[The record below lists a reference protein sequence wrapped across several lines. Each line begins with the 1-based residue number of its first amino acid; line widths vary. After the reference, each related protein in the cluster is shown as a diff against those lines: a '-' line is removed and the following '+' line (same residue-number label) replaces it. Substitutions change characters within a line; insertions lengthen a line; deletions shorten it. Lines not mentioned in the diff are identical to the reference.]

1 MSPENAPITED
12 ALSDEATSANVSRRI
27 FLRNSAAGA
36 ALALGPSWIPLLGAT
51 EKVNVAWIGTGTRG
65 NYLMDMY
72 YEGGAA
78 EQGSI
83 VAVCD
88 AYQGYQDRSKEKV
101 NAKEGKTPKIYADYR
116 ELLADPVIDAVVIAT
131 PEHLHYPMAMAA
143 INAKKNLYLEK
154 PLAHTIEQGED
165 IVNAANASG
174 KVVQVGTQNRS
185 NSLYQKAKEMVAQGM
200 IGQVHYVRAFWYRN
214 DVPSKPI
221 WRYAI
226 PAGASPENTDWKR
239 FLEGAPDRA
248 WDPRRF
254 YQWRLYW
261 DYSSGIP
268 TDLLVHQTD
277 ITNFVTGKT
286 TPLSCVASGGV
297 YKWTDPGD
305 DRDCPDTFSAIYEYP
320 DKFHILYSSYFGNE
334 HYGYG
339 EQFMGDEGTIEV
351 NSRQHLYFYPETYSN
366 QLRKGGHPDLIPAE
380 VKSRKPEELHFEGND
395 NKAVQ
400 AHMRNW
406 MDGVVGKAPVIAPAR
421 MGQQAAIGGHLATL
435 SYKNQKKVL
444 WDETARKYSFA

>member
-1 MSPENAPITED
+1 MSTD
-12 ALSDEATSANVSRRI
+12 LSRRI

-36 ALALGPSWIPLLGAT
+36 AVALGPSWLPALGAT
-51 EKVNVAWIGTGTRG
+51 GKVNVGWIGVGSRG
-65 NYLMDMY
+65 NYLMDMF

-78 EQGSI
+78 ETGSVI
-83 VAVCD
+83 AICD
-88 AYQGYQDRSKEKV
+88 AYKGYQQRAKDKVMSKES
-101 NAKEGKTPKIYADYR
+101 KEPKIYPDYR
-116 ELLADPVIDAVVIAT
+116 DLLADSSIDAVVIAT
-131 PEHLHYPMAMAA
+131 PEHLHYAMAMAA
-143 INAKKNLYLEK
+143 IQAKKHLYLEK
-154 PLAHTIEQGED
+154 PLAHTIEQGAD
-165 IVNAANASG
+165 IVKAAEGSG
-174 KVVQVGTQNRS
+174 KIVQVGTQNRS
-185 NSLYQKAKEMVAQGM
+185 NTLYQKAKEMVAQGM
-200 IGQVHYVRAFWYRN
+200 IGKVHYVRAFWYRN
-214 DVPSKPI
+214 DVPTKPI

-226 PAGASPENTDWKR
+226 PKDASPENTDWAR
-239 FLEGAPDRA
+239 FLGDAPQRA

-277 ITNFVTGKT
+277 ITNYVCGKT
-286 TPLSCVASGGV
+286 TPLSCVASGGI
-297 YKWTDPGD
+297 YKWTDPDD

-351 NSRQHLYFYPETYSN
+351 NSRQHLYFYPEVYTN
-366 QLRKGGHPDLIPAE
+366 QTRKGGHPELIPE
-380 VKSRKPEELHFEGND
+380 QVKAREPEKLDLEGND

-400 AHMRNW
+400 SHMRNW
-406 MDGVVGKAPVIAPAR
+406 MAGVVGKEQVIAPAR

-435 SYKNQKKVL
+435 SFKNQKKVL
-444 WDETARKYSFA
+444 WDDAGQKCSFA

>member
-1 MSPENAPITED
+1 MSTD
-12 ALSDEATSANVSRRI
+12 DFSRRN

-36 ALALGPSWIPLLGAT
+36 ALALGPSWLPALGAT
-51 EKVNVAWIGTGTRG
+51 AKVNVAWIGVGSRG
-65 NYLMDMY
+65 NYLMDMFY
-72 YEGGAA
+72 TGGAA
-78 EQGSI
+78 ENASV

-88 AYQGYQDRSKEKV
+88 AYKGYQQRAKDAVLSKEK
-101 NAKEGKTPKIYADYR
+101 KEPKIYADYR
-116 ELLADPVIDAVVIAT
+116 ELLADPSIDAVVIAT
-131 PEHLHYPMAMAA
+131 PEHLHYAMAMAA
-143 INAKKNLYLEK
+143 IEAKKHMYLEK
-154 PLAHTIEQGED
+154 PLAHTIEQGQG
-165 IVNAANASG
+165 IVKAAEASG

-185 NSLYQKAKEMVAQGM
+185 NSLYQKAKDMVAQGM
-200 IGQVHYVRAFWYRN
+200 IGKVHYVRAFWYRN

-226 PAGASPENTDWKR
+226 PKDATPDNTDWAR
-239 FLEGAPDRA
+239 FLGDAPERA

-277 ITNFVTGKT
+277 ITNYVCGKT
-286 TPLSCVASGGV
+286 TPLSCVASGGI
-297 YKWTDPGD
+297 YKWTDPDD

-351 NSRQHLYFYPETYSN
+351 NSRQHLYFYPEAYTN
-366 QLRKGGHPDLIPAE
+366 QTRKGGHPELIPQQVKARKAE
-380 VKSRKPEELHFEGND
+380 EVHLEGND

-400 AHMRNW
+400 SHMRNW
-406 MDGVVGKAPVIAPAR
+406 MAGVQGKEQVIAPTR

-435 SYKNQKKVL
+435 SFKNQKKVL
-444 WDETARKYSFA
+444 WDEATEKCSFA

>member
-1 MSPENAPITED
+1 MSTD
-12 ALSDEATSANVSRRI
+12 DFSRRN

-36 ALALGPSWIPLLGAT
+36 ALALGPSWLPALGAT
-51 EKVNVAWIGTGTRG
+51 AKVNVAWIGVGSRG
-65 NYLMDMY
+65 NYLMDMFY
-72 YEGGAA
+72 TGGAA
-78 EQGSI
+78 ENASV
-83 VAVCD
+83 VAICD
-88 AYQGYQDRSKEKV
+88 AYKGYQQRAKDYVMSKEK
-101 NAKEGKTPKIYADYR
+101 KEPKIYADYR
-116 ELLADPVIDAVVIAT
+116 ELLADPSIDAVVIAT
-131 PEHLHYPMAMAA
+131 PEHLHYAMAMAA
-143 INAKKNLYLEK
+143 IEAKKHMYLEK
-154 PLAHTIEQGED
+154 PLAHTIEQGAG
-165 IVNAANASG
+165 IVKAAEASG

-200 IGQVHYVRAFWYRN
+200 IGKVHYVRAFWYRN

-226 PAGASPENTDWKR
+226 PKDASPENTDWAR
-239 FLEGAPDRA
+239 FLGDAPQRA
-248 WDPRRF
+248 WDARRF

-277 ITNFVTGKT
+277 ITNYVCGKT
-286 TPLSCVASGGV
+286 TPLSCVASGGI
-297 YKWTDPGD
+297 YKWTDPDD

-351 NSRQHLYFYPETYSN
+351 NSRQHLYFYPEAYTN
-366 QLRKGGHPDLIPAE
+366 QTRKGGHPELIPPQVTARKAE
-380 VKSRKPEELHFEGND
+380 EVHLEGND

-400 AHMRNW
+400 SHMRNW
-406 MDGVVGKAPVIAPAR
+406 MAGVQGKEQVIAPTR

-435 SYKNQKKVL
+435 SFKNQKKVL
-444 WDETARKYSFA
+444 WDEAAEKCSFA